1 VTRLAFLTASAAL
14 ATAAV
19 PSAASAAPIIN
30 FNGTSGIFG
39 NTGLPAGDFSDEYRF
54 QVASDG
60 LLGAVITSISVSPL
74 TDVTFTSVLLNNV
87 PFTPVIAGSSEF
99 RAREALAVTSGQQSL
114 TVNGNS
120 GGNSVYA
127 GTLAFV
133 AQQVPE
139 PGTLATMAVALGFL
153 GGGLSLSRSRK
164 RSEETKEKA

>member
-1 VTRLAFLTASAAL
+1 
-14 ATAAV
+14 
-19 PSAASAAPIIN
+19 
-30 FNGTSGIFG
+30 
-39 NTGLPAGDFSDEYRF
+39 
-54 QVASDG
+54 
-60 LLGAVITSISVSPL
+60 
-74 TDVTFTSVLLNNV
+74 VTFTSVLLNNV